1 MKRYLVRPEWPAD
14 TERAEFD
21 CQACAVLSVRPGV
34 TRLLIDR
41 VSGVAF
47 RVWKQNATTY
57 GLVRVNIN
65 ARFEV
70 TEAYGLPLTFA
81 LKQGTHAEFCAERTP
96 DTFTELATIASV
108 ERYLKEALHGR

>member
-21 CQACAVLSVRPGV
+21 CQACAVMSVRPGG

-41 VSGVAF
+41 VSGTAF

-57 GLVRVNIN
+57 GAVRVKIN

-70 TEAYGLPLTFA
+70 SEAFGLPLTFA
-81 LKQGTHAEFCAERTP
+81 VNAATHGEHCADRTP
-96 DTFTELATIASV
+96 ETFTELATIARV
-108 ERYLKEALHGR
+108 ERYLKEVLHGR